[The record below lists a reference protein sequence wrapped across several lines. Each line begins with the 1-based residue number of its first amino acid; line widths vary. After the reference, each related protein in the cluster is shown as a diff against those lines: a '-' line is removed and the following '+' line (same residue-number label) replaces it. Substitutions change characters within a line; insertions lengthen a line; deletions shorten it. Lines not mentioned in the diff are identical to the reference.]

1 MKKILFTLCALSLL
15 LLPACEKDIEFKGEI
30 MEPRLTLSAQATVG
44 ETFSAYV
51 ASSIF
56 FLEQD
61 PQGKAFT
68 EGLDT
73 LRGRVRC
80 FVNDEPSGREM
91 RLQSGESGAS
101 LCYAS
106 DYVPAPG
113 DHIRLEAEFP
123 GFDPVQAAVTVPK
136 LPHFEL
142 LSVERRRMD
151 LPASQEYYEAELT
164 LFGQGYFYDIL
175 FRQAGGTDFG
185 GTDFFSDAPI
195 KGKRHVFKITVQL
208 VPSPDV
214 VTLFGLK
221 LAAADENLYWYD
233 TSYTQLRWSF
243 GGLFSEAVSLYSNV
257 HGGYGILCSIA
268 PSWQRVEW

>member
-106 DYVPAPG
+106 D
-113 DHIRLEAEFP
+113 
-123 GFDPVQAAVTVPK
+123 
-136 LPHFEL
+136 
-142 LSVERRRMD
+142 
-151 LPASQEYYEAELT
+151 
-164 LFGQGYFYDIL
+164 
-175 FRQAGGTDFG
+175 
-185 GTDFFSDAPI
+185 
-195 KGKRHVFKITVQL
+195 
-208 VPSPDV
+208 
-214 VTLFGLK
+214 
-221 LAAADENLYWYD
+221 
-233 TSYTQLRWSF
+233 
-243 GGLFSEAVSLYSNV
+243 
-257 HGGYGILCSIA
+257 
-268 PSWQRVEW
+268 